1 MVNFSFANINFDKY
15 NRLAERLISNA
26 RGIVV
31 LDSQV
36 ELVWGDQ
43 QVAHWVSSTLHL
55 QNNQLV
61 EIGNFKVDD
70 AKAKADNH
78 RIYYA
83 PIVDS
88 DGFSH
93 GLVCLS
99 ITEDSSQSEQDK
111 DPTILEGFS
120 IIVACICDELQANN
134 ELNSMATELAERYD
148 ELNLLYES
156 GDNSSQPAEG
166 KEELKKLV
174 VNCSEYMGVDHAV
187 LLMPEKKITC
197 LESVSKINNDA
208 SKVMDQLLT
217 SVYPW
222 VQKNNKVFVINNTS
236 EVLARE
242 LFPDFSYKLICCPIH
257 DGSGDVC
264 GMLVLLN
271 DYEKVDFSNS
281 DCNLLGVIAVKAT
294 KIIQATYDKLT
305 GLLTRSSFESV
316 LENLVASKTTDLI
329 EQCLVSINIEQ
340 VNVVND
346 VYGLNIGDELIKA
359 VGKLIERELRN
370 GDFVARLSGDEFG
383 VLLNCCSLI
392 QAEQLAEKLQK
403 KINEMNFV
411 CREKVIRINVRIA
424 VVPVPSSSSTR
435 ELLTIADVAMDLAK
449 QKGRNRIEVYSKSD
463 EEIHTRQL
471 QIKWIHH
478 IQEALHQDCFKLY
491 CQGIFEGEASS
502 EAHHYE
508 VLLRWIDSSGEII
521 SPGDF
526 LPAAERYK
534 LMPEIDRWVIK
545 NTIELLSEYSAQL
558 ENSNLSWA
566 INLSGQTI
574 SDPKFREC
582 LIDVLKSAPIPAH
595 CLGFEIT
602 ESSAI
607 DNLTE
612 AQNLMHSLKELGC
625 KVYLDDFGT
634 GLSSFGYLQSMPFD
648 YVKIDGCFIRGI
660 RQDPVSIA
668 MVRAVCDVAKAM
680 GLGSVA
686 EFVENRED
694 IPYLQE
700 LGIDLL
706 QGFSLHRP
714 EDMELVMKNIRY

>member
-26 RGIVV
+26 QGIVV

-43 QVAHWVSSTLHL
+43 QVAHWVSSTLQL
-55 QNNQLV
+55 QNNQRV
-61 EIGNFKVDD
+61 ESGNFT
-70 AKAKADNH
+70 ADNH

-99 ITEDSSQSEQDK
+99 ITEGSSQSEQDK
-111 DPTILEGFS
+111 DSIILEGFS

-156 GDNSSQPAEG
+156 GDNSSQPAGG

-174 VNCSEYMGVDHAV
+174 VNCSEYMDVDFAV

-197 LESVSKINNDA
+197 LESVPKRNNDA
-208 SKVMDQLLT
+208 NKIVDQLLT

-222 VQKNNKVFVINNTS
+222 AQENDKTLVISNTS
-236 EVLARE
+236 DVLARK
-242 LFPDFSYKLICCPIH
+242 LFPDFPYKLISCPIH
-257 DGSGDVC
+257 DGNGGVSGI
-264 GMLVLLN
+264 LVLLN

-281 DCNLLGVIAVKAT
+281 DSNLLGVIALKAA
-294 KIIQATYDKLT
+294 KIVQATYDQLT
-305 GLLTRSSFESV
+305 GLLTRSSFEAV
-316 LENLVASKTTDLI
+316 LDDLVENKATDLV
-329 EQCLVSINIEQ
+329 EQCLVVINIAQ
-340 VNVVND
+340 LNVVND
-346 VYGLNIGDELIKA
+346 AYGLQVGDELITD
-359 VGKLIERELRN
+359 VGKLLEKELRN
-370 GDFVARLSGDEFG
+370 GDFVAHLSGGEFG
-383 VLLNCCSLI
+383 VLLNCCSTI
-392 QAEQLAEKLQK
+392 QAKQVAEKLQK
-403 KINEMNFV
+403 KINKMQFMCDEEAIGV
-411 CREKVIRINVRIA
+411 LVRVAIM
-424 VVPVPSSSSTR
+424 PVPLSTSSRALMAT
-435 ELLTIADVAMDLAK
+435 ADAAMDVAK
-449 QKGRNRIEVYSKSD
+449 KKGPNWIEVYSQSD
-463 EEIHTRQL
+463 EEVYARQS
-471 QIKWIHH
+471 QKKWIQP
-478 IQEALHQDCFKLY
+478 IQAALRQDQFKLY
-491 CQGIFEGEASS
+491 CQGIFDGDESS

-508 VLLRWIDSSGEII
+508 ILLRWLDSSGEII
-521 SPGDF
+521 SPGEF
-526 LPAAERYK
+526 LPAAEHYK
-534 LMPEIDRWVIK
+534 LMPKIDRWVIQ
-545 NTIELLSEYSAQL
+545 NTIKLLSEYSTEL

-574 SDPKFREC
+574 SDPSFREC
-582 LIDVLKSAPIPAH
+582 LINAIKSAPIPAH

-612 AQNLMHSLKELGC
+612 AQNLMLSLKELGC
-625 KVYLDDFGT
+625 KIYLDDFGT
-634 GLSSFGYLQSMPFD
+634 GLSSFGYLQSLPFD

-668 MVRAVCDVAKAM
+668 MVRAICDVAKAM

-694 IPYLQE
+694 IAYLQE

-706 QGFSLHRP
+706 QGFSLHKP
-714 EDMELVMKNIRY
+714 EGMELVMKNIQY